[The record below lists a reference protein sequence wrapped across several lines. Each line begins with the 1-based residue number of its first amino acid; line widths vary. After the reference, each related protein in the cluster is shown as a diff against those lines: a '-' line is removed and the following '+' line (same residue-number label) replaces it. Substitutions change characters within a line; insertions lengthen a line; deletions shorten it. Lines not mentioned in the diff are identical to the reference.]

1 MGADEAF
8 TAHVCSDL
16 SASICRQMEAGQR
29 SRQAERSRSDGGERM
44 CVRSTVILFDSAEKR
59 RRSRGCRQHHTCSE
73 STTG

>member
-29 SRQAERSRSDGGERM
+29 SRQAERSRSDR
-44 CVRSTVILFDSAEKR
+44 
-59 RRSRGCRQHHTCSE
+59 
-73 STTG
+73 

>member
-29 SRQAERSRSDGGERM
+29 SRQAERSRSDGGEKT
-44 CVRSTVILFDSAEKR
+44 CVRSTVTLFDSA
-59 RRSRGCRQHHTCSE
+59 
-73 STTG
+73 